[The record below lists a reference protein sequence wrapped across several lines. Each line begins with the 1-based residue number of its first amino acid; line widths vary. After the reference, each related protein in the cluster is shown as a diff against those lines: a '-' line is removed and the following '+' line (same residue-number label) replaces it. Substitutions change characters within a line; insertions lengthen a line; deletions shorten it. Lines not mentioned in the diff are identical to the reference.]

1 MPLSGAVVASLLVK
15 IGADV
20 RDLKRGMGQANK
32 AVTGF
37 GAGTAAAMSTVGAS
51 IQSAGANM
59 ASTGAQFDAVFGR
72 KARAALGAIIK
83 DATDFEASF
92 KIMEAATLDLSKAMR
107 QDLRQAAILV
117 GADTQLVGVD
127 AMQAAEA
134 MTNFLKAGL
143 SAADVFGGSGGLNQ
157 FLREGT
163 NLSGAMRAAVD
174 LQAASSLNLG
184 QASDVIAIAMATF
197 GIEAKDATKITD
209 SFVQS
214 ADASVSE
221 VNELAA
227 SMKTVGPIMAS
238 YGFTIG
244 ETNTALA
251 LLSERGIKGAEA
263 GTAMKSAMGNMLRPT
278 KKTVAALRDLDV
290 ALFDSE
296 GKLRKMPAI
305 FGDLGVALNGLPDEK
320 KLRLIQDIFGS
331 YGKVA
336 GTVLLTEGAAGFA
349 EMGAKIGGAAT
360 AAEVAE
366 KRTEGLAGAME
377 QLQGAVQTFNIQAGG
392 PLIKNVLTPLVKIF
406 TKVIGKL
413 ATGNPLF
420 LKIAT
425 VALIAAAAFGPLLM
439 GLGSLITIVGTVISA
454 GGAIVGAIGGIGAV
468 VAGLAGPIIVVGA
481 LIAGLVLAIKTN
493 FLGIGDLFEK
503 AFDKVKKVWGEF
515 TAFLQPGID
524 WLKKTIGGLFSGLF
538 AEAPSGKSRGF
549 MGITPG
555 TELLK
560 TTKEITAAA
569 DEGARAFAN
578 MAEDGSLVAASFWDV
593 DESAKVL
600 AEDGSLVS
608 AAFWDIDE
616 ASKAVTEDGAAM
628 GMALDGVS
636 ESWQTTWTDL
646 AAIVG
651 TGATEIKTS
660 VAGMRDD
667 VIADFSTMNQAV
679 VGGSIV
685 PDMVTGVLS
694 WFGTL
699 VSQGI
704 SLFAGLKTSILGILG
719 GLAEEAYE
727 KGKSL
732 ATRFGEGVKRALNKA
747 LSAARAIA
755 SAIRALLP
763 GSDAETG
770 PLSDLF
776 ASGKALPETLAKGM
790 IAGMSPLTRQVNGM
804 AANMRPGG
812 ANAPGS
818 QLPGRTVTNHITITN
833 PSAQTAERS
842 ISQTLRL
849 LSVTGVL

>member
-1 MPLSGAVVASLLVK
+1 
-15 IGADV
+15 
-20 RDLKRGMGQANK
+20 MGQADK

-37 GAGTAAAMSTVGAS
+37 GAGAAAAMSSVG
-51 IQSAGANM
+51 GAMQNVGTSM
-59 ASTGAQFDAVFGR
+59 VSTGAQFDSILGR

-83 DATDFEASF
+83 DATDFEASV
-92 KIMEAATLDLSKAMR
+92 KVMEAATLDLSKAMR
-107 QDLRQAAILV
+107 EDLRQAAILV

-127 AMQAAEA
+127 AMQATEA

-143 SAADVFGGSGGLNQ
+143 SAADVFGGPGGLNQ
-157 FLREGT
+157 FLKEGT

-174 LQAASSLNLG
+174 LQAASSLNLA

-278 KKTVAALRDLDV
+278 KKTVAALRELDV

-349 EMGAKIGGAAT
+349 EMGAKIGEAAT

-366 KRTEGLAGAME
+366 KRTEGLAGGME
-377 QLQGAVQTFNIQAGG
+377 QLQGAIQTFNIQAGG

-425 VALIAAAAFGPLLM
+425 VALIAGAAFGPLLM
-439 GLGSLITIVGTVISA
+439 GLGSLITVFGTVVSA
-454 GGAIVGAIGGIGAV
+454 GGALVGLIGGLSVPILAVAAAIGV
-468 VAGLAGPIIVVGA
+468 LFLAW
-481 LIAGLVLAIKTN
+481 KN
-493 FLGIGDLFEK
+493 NWLGIRD
-503 AFDKVKKVWGEF
+503 
-515 TAFLQPGID
+515 FLQPILD
-524 WLKKTIGGLFSGLF
+524 TIVGWISTAFMTIKGLFV
-538 AEAPSGKSRGF
+538 
-549 MGITPG
+549 
-555 TELLK
+555 ELSDA
-560 TTKEITAAA
+560 T
-569 DEGARAFAN
+569 
-578 MAEDGSLVAASFWDV
+578 
-593 DESAKVL
+593 
-600 AEDGSLVS
+600 
-608 AAFWDIDE
+608 
-616 ASKAVTEDGAAM
+616 
-628 GMALDGVS
+628 
-636 ESWQTTWTDL
+636 
-646 AAIVG
+646 VG
-651 TGATEIKTS
+651 
-660 VAGMRDD
+660 
-667 VIADFSTMNQAV
+667 N
-679 VGGSIV
+679 SII
-685 PDMVTGVLS
+685 PDMITGILG
-694 WFGTL
+694 WFGRL
-699 VSQGI
+699 VTQGVA
-704 SLFAGLKTSILGILG
+704 LFAGLKTSILGILG
-719 GLAEEAYE
+719 SLAEEAFE

-755 SAIRALLP
+755 GAIRALLP

-790 IAGMSPLTRQVNGM
+790 MAGMSPLNRQVNSM
-804 AANMRPGG
+804 AANMRPG

-818 QLPGRTVTNHITITN
+818 QLPGRTVTNYITITN